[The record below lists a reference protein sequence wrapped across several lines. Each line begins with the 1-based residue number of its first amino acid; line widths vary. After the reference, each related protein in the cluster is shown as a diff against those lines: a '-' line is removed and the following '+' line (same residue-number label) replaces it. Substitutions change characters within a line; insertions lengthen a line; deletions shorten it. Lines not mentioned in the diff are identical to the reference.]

1 MAKKDLGVIQADKE
15 FLKLEKR
22 LNKIYKEAE
31 IDVQHKM
38 NVYFAKYQKKN
49 DTWLAKLK
57 AAENTDDYPQLQKDY
72 QKWLKGQVFQGKQ
85 WEYKKE
91 SIASALTNINQVAVN
106 MINDAIPDV
115 FQFNGNYA
123 AYQLEQGAGVDFGFN
138 MYDSSAVK
146 QIIAE
151 NKDILPFKKLD
162 KAKDVKWNFRSI
174 KNEVAKG
181 IIEGESINKIANR
194 LSTVIPDRNKSMLRT
209 HARTMVTSAQNAGR
223 LERFKDA
230 QSKGLEM
237 EKEWF
242 CTLDGRTRDT
252 HRLLDRQRKPLD
264 EPFEVDNFKIMY
276 PADPHAHPSMVYN
289 CRCTMNSYLKKYPPQ
304 YTTRSARDDNGDSVL
319 IKDMSY
325 QEWEEWKNG
334 GKKVTKPTKTVAQ
347 KVTKTADAQKQMKT
361 SLSEAYEHH
370 RIANGL
376 NAVPA
381 KDLGDDYFEVILT
394 KMDDKVRDSI
404 ANQFSDLASR
414 YDTPIQKIV
423 PMGKMDY
430 LVHKDSFATTFHS
443 YEVDSAT
450 IMYNPVKIND
460 VNRIKELIKNGFATQ
475 INEELADKYVI
486 THEFAHTLIDM
497 GSKLDNKRNWLGA
510 DYKRIKGI
518 RAEIN
523 DVYDRYVKEIG
534 ELDKAAK
541 AVELEAITT
550 MDNATFENARK
561 LRKKV
566 NDKAVSRYAL
576 TNSDEFM
583 AECFAHAELGGAQN
597 DYVDEIMEI
606 INKNFRR

>member
-1 MAKKDLGVIQADKE
+1 MAKKDLGVIQADKD
-15 FLKLEKR
+15 FLALEKR
-22 LNKIYKEAE
+22 LNKIYKEAS

-38 NVYFAKYQKKN
+38 DVYFAKYQKQN

-57 AAENTDDYPQLQKDY
+57 AAENTDEYPQLQKEY
-72 QKWLKGQVFQGKQ
+72 KEWLKGQVFRGNQWKAKQ
-85 WEYKKE
+85 Q
-91 SIASALTNINQVAVN
+91 SVANTLLHSNEVAIN
-106 MINDAIPDV
+106 MINDTIPDV

-123 AYQLEQGAGVDFGFN
+123 AYQLEHSEGVDFGFN
-138 MYDSSAVK
+138 LYDSTTVK
-146 QIIAE
+146 KIVADDA
-151 NKDILPFKKLD
+151 DILPFKKLN
-162 KAKDVKWNFRSI
+162 KAKDLKWNFQSI
-174 KNEVAKG
+174 KNEVVKG
-181 IIEGESINKIANR
+181 IIEGESINKISKR
-194 LSTVIPDRNKSMLRT
+194 LATVIPDRNKSMLRT

-223 LERFKDA
+223 LERYKDA

-252 HRLLDRQRKPLD
+252 HRLLDRQRRPLD
-264 EPFEVDNFKIMY
+264 EPFEVEGYEIMY

-304 YTTRSARDDNGDSVL
+304 YTTRSARDEDGNSVL

-325 QEWEEWKNG
+325 KEWKEWKNG
-334 GKKVTKPTKTVAQ
+334 GAKATKQAKTVTQ
-347 KVTKTADAQKQMKT
+347 KASKKMDSQKQMKA

-381 KDLGDDYFEVILT
+381 KDLGNDYFEVTLT

-414 YDTPIQKIV
+414 YDTPVQKII

-430 LVHKDSFATTFHS
+430 LAHKDSFATTFHS
-443 YEVDSAT
+443 YDVDSAT

-460 VNRIKELIKNGFATQ
+460 VNRVKELVKNGFATQ
-475 INEELADKYVI
+475 ISEDMADKYVI

-497 GSKLDNKRNWLGA
+497 GSELDNSRNWLGA

-523 DVYDRYVKEIG
+523 AVYDRYVKDIG
-534 ELDKAAK
+534 ELDKLQKTA
-541 AVELEAITT
+541 ELEALTT
-550 MDNATFENARK
+550 MDEKAWANAAK
-561 LRKKV
+561 LSEELKQK
-566 NDKAVSRYAL
+566 SIGRYAL
-576 TNSDEFM
+576 SNSDEFM
-583 AECFAHAELGGAQN
+583 AECFTHSELGGMQN
-597 DYVDEIMEI
+597 DYVDEIMDI